1 VLAVAVGCGSGGGSG
16 GPEPD
21 GGGPDVSS
29 VGSGTNM
36 LSGPSAF
43 PVRAAWM
50 DPTEPA
56 SQCGA
61 DAVIGGGYAATSV
74 DLFENDES
82 SLACADGGLSRGGSG
97 RFIDIQVGTLQ
108 YITLQTSNANPP
120 PPTQALTPGVYTILN
135 ERENQENLCSVPVT
149 TPIAVLEV
157 LQFGLYDAQQ
167 IAISGTVTV
176 ESVGPRS
183 IVGTFSVLLGGPYG
197 QTDGGPGQPLSGS
210 FGAAACP

>member
-1 VLAVAVGCGSGGGSG
+1 
-16 GPEPD
+16 
-21 GGGPDVSS
+21 
-29 VGSGTNM
+29 
-36 LSGPSAF
+36 
-43 PVRAAWM
+43 M

-61 DAVIGGGYAATSV
+61 DAVTGGGYAATSI
-74 DLFENDES
+74 DLFENDEF
-82 SLACADGGLSRGGSG
+82 SLACVDGGLKRAGSG

-108 YITLQTSNANPP
+108 YVTLQTSSANPP
-120 PPTQALTPGVYTILN
+120 PPTQVLTPGVYPILN

-149 TPIAVLEV
+149 TPVAVLEV

-176 ESVGPRS
+176 ESVTPRS
-183 IVGTFSVLLGGPYG
+183 ISGTFSVLLGGPYG
-197 QTDGGPGQPLSGS
+197 QTEGGAGQPLSGS